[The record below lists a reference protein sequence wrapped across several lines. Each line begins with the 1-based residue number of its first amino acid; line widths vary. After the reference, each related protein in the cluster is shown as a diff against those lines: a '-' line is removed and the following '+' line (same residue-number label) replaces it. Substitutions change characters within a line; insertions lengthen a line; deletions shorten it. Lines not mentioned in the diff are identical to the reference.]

1 MIITVNEEL
10 GVVVA
15 ESKTKHGLSVCC
27 PEDKFDLAL
36 GIKLAKERMVPR
48 DVGAWGL
55 GNSVLTGSRPFFIRQ
70 REIHRRYL
78 AGAKLDR
85 VKTAPRS
92 HVKYRRSG
100 FTTAGSFT
108 EALNDLARMTPEFT
122 ESPKSEP
129 AATPPA
135 EPSAPAAPNSQSHV
149 TLTSGEYLR
158 LLALAKRAEVSR
170 GTEPADTRRPRDK

>member
-70 REIHRRYL
+70 REIHHRYMM
-78 AGAKLDR
+78 GMR
-85 VKTAPRS
+85 WINMRS
-92 HVKYRRSG
+92 PIFKAY
-100 FTTAGSFT
+100 
-108 EALNDLARMTPEFT
+108 
-122 ESPKSEP
+122 PKSEP
-129 AATPPA
+129 AATPPV
-135 EPSAPAAPNSQSHV
+135 EPSAPAAPSSQSHV
-149 TLTSGEYLR
+149 TLTLGEYLR

>member
-55 GNSVLTGSRPFFIRQ
+55 GNSILTGSRPFFIRQ

-78 AGAKLDR
+78 AG
-85 VKTAPRS
+85 KTFDWTRTFQRMRI
-92 HVKYRRSG
+92 KRR
-100 FTTAGSFT
+100 TAGYST
-108 EALNDLARMTPEFT
+108 ALAMMAPEITVF
-122 ESPKSEP
+122 PKSEP
-129 AATPPA
+129 AATPPV
-135 EPSAPAAPNSQSHV
+135 EPSAPAAPSSQSHV

-158 LLALAKRAEVSR
+158 LLALAERAEAAR

>member
-36 GIKLAKERMVPR
+36 GIKLARERMVPR

-55 GNSVLTGSRPFFIRQ
+55 GNSILTGSRPFFIRQ

-78 AGAKLDR
+78 AG
-85 VKTAPRS
+85 KTFDWTRTFQRMRI
-92 HVKYRRSG
+92 KRR
-100 FTTAGSFT
+100 TAGFST
-108 EALNDLARMTPEFT
+108 ALAMMAPEITVF
-122 ESPKSEP
+122 PKSEP
-129 AATPPA
+129 AATPPV
-135 EPSAPAAPNSQSHV
+135 EPSAPAAPSSQSHV

-158 LLALAKRAEVSR
+158 LLALAERAEAAR

>member
-10 GVVVA
+10 GVVVV

-55 GNSVLTGSRPFFIRQ
+55 GNSILTGSRPFFIRQ

-78 AGAKLDR
+78 AG
-85 VKTAPRS
+85 KTFDWTRTFQRMRI
-92 HVKYRRSG
+92 KRR
-100 FTTAGSFT
+100 TAGFST
-108 EALNDLARMTPEFT
+108 ALAMMAPEITVF
-122 ESPKSEP
+122 PKSEP
-129 AATPPA
+129 AATPPV
-135 EPSAPAAPNSQSHV
+135 EPSAPAAPSSQSHV

-158 LLALAKRAEVSR
+158 LLALAKRAEAAR

>member
-36 GIKLAKERMVPR
+36 GIKLARERMVPR

-55 GNSVLTGSRPFFIRQ
+55 GNSILTGSRPFFIRQ

-78 AGAKLDR
+78 AG
-85 VKTAPRS
+85 KTFDWTRTFQRMRI
-92 HVKYRRSG
+92 KRR
-100 FTTAGSFT
+100 TAGFST
-108 EALNDLARMTPEFT
+108 ALAMMAPEITVF
-122 ESPKSEP
+122 PKSEP
-129 AATPPA
+129 AATPPV
-135 EPSAPAAPNSQSHV
+135 EPSAPAAPSSQSHV

-158 LLALAKRAEVSR
+158 LLALAKRAEAAR

>member
-36 GIKLAKERMVPR
+36 GIKLARERMVPR

-55 GNSVLTGSRPFFIRQ
+55 GNSILTGSRPFFIRQ

-78 AGAKLDR
+78 AG
-85 VKTAPRS
+85 KTFDWTRTFQRMRI
-92 HVKYRRSG
+92 KRR
-100 FTTAGSFT
+100 TAGYST
-108 EALNDLARMTPEFT
+108 ALAMMAPEITVF
-122 ESPKSEP
+122 PKSEP
-129 AATPPA
+129 AATPPV
-135 EPSAPAAPNSQSHV
+135 EPSAPAAPSSQSHV

-158 LLALAKRAEVSR
+158 LLALAERAEAAR

>member
-27 PEDKFDLAL
+27 PKDKFDLAL

-55 GNSVLTGSRPFFIRQ
+55 GNSVLTGGRPFFIRQ

-78 AGAKLDR
+78 AG
-85 VKTAPRS
+85 KTFDWTRTFQRMRI
-92 HVKYRRSG
+92 KRR
-100 FTTAGSFT
+100 TAGFST
-108 EALNDLARMTPEFT
+108 ALAMMAPEITVF
-122 ESPKSEP
+122 PKSEP

-135 EPSAPAAPNSQSHV
+135 EPSAPAAPSSQSHV

-158 LLALAKRAEVSR
+158 LLALAKRAEAAR
-170 GTEPADTRRPRDK
+170 GTEPIDTRRPRDK

>member
-36 GIKLAKERMVPR
+36 GIKLAKERMVPK
-48 DVGAWGL
+48 DVGLWL
-55 GNSVLTGSRPFFIRQ
+55 GNSIPSGNPTDRTFFIRQ

-78 AGAKLDR
+78 AG
-85 VKTAPRS
+85 KTFDWTRTFQRMRI
-92 HVKYRRSG
+92 KRR
-100 FTTAGSFT
+100 TAGFST
-108 EALNDLARMTPEFT
+108 ALAMMAPEITVF
-122 ESPKSEP
+122 PKSEP
-129 AATPPA
+129 AATPPV
-135 EPSAPAAPNSQSHV
+135 EPSAPAAPSSQSHV
-149 TLTSGEYLR
+149 TLTSGEYRR
-158 LLALAKRAEVSR
+158 LLALAKRAEAAR

>member
-55 GNSVLTGSRPFFIRQ
+55 GNSILTGSRPFFIRQ

-78 AGAKLDR
+78 AG
-85 VKTAPRS
+85 KTFDWTRTFQRMRI
-92 HVKYRRSG
+92 KRR
-100 FTTAGSFT
+100 TAGFST
-108 EALNDLARMTPEFT
+108 ALAMMAPEITVF
-122 ESPKSEP
+122 PKSEP
-129 AATPPA
+129 AATPPV
-135 EPSAPAAPNSQSHV
+135 EPSAPAAPSSQSHV

-158 LLALAKRAEVSR
+158 LLALAKRAEAAR

>member
-78 AGAKLDR
+78 AG
-85 VKTAPRS
+85 KTFDWTRTFQRMRI
-92 HVKYRRSG
+92 KRR
-100 FTTAGSFT
+100 TAGFST
-108 EALNDLARMTPEFT
+108 ALAMMAPEITVF
-122 ESPKSEP
+122 PKSEP
-129 AATPPA
+129 AATPPV
-135 EPSAPAAPNSQSHV
+135 EPSAPAAPSSQSHV

-158 LLALAKRAEVSR
+158 LLALAERAEAAR

>member
-55 GNSVLTGSRPFFIRQ
+55 GNSILTGSRPFFIRQ

-78 AGAKLDR
+78 AGGRTEKLFRPFRPDI
-85 VKTAPRS
+85 
-92 HVKYRRSG
+92 RRMSIE
-100 FTTAGSFT
+100 SLK
-108 EALNDLARMTPEFT
+108 EEYLK

-135 EPSAPAAPNSQSHV
+135 EPSAPAAPSSQSHV
-149 TLTSGEYLR
+149 TLTLGEYLR
-158 LLALAKRAEVSR
+158 LLALAKRAEAAR
-170 GTEPADTRRPRDK
+170 GTEPIDTRRPRDK

>member
-55 GNSVLTGSRPFFIRQ
+55 GNSILTGSRPFFIRQ

-78 AGAKLDR
+78 AG
-85 VKTAPRS
+85 KTFDWTRTFQRMRI
-92 HVKYRRSG
+92 KRR
-100 FTTAGSFT
+100 TAGFST
-108 EALNDLARMTPEFT
+108 ALAMMAPEITVF
-122 ESPKSEP
+122 PKSEP
-129 AATPPA
+129 AATPPV
-135 EPSAPAAPNSQSHV
+135 EPSAPAAPSSQSHV

-158 LLALAKRAEVSR
+158 LLALAKRAEAAR
-170 GTEPADTRRPRDK
+170 GTEPADTRRPRGK

>member
-55 GNSVLTGSRPFFIRQ
+55 GNSILTGSRPFFIRQ

-78 AGAKLDR
+78 AG
-85 VKTAPRS
+85 KTFDWTRTFQRMRI
-92 HVKYRRSG
+92 KRR
-100 FTTAGSFT
+100 TAGFST
-108 EALNDLARMTPEFT
+108 ALAMMAPEITVF
-122 ESPKSEP
+122 PKSEP
-129 AATPPA
+129 AATPPV
-135 EPSAPAAPNSQSHV
+135 EPSAPAAPSSQSHV

-158 LLALAKRAEVSR
+158 LLALAKRAEAAR
-170 GTEPADTRRPRDK
+170 GTEPADTRRPRDR

>member
-55 GNSVLTGSRPFFIRQ
+55 GNSILTGSRPFFIRQ

-78 AGAKLDR
+78 AG
-85 VKTAPRS
+85 KTFDWTRTFQRMRI
-92 HVKYRRSG
+92 KRR
-100 FTTAGSFT
+100 TAGYST
-108 EALNDLARMTPEFT
+108 ALAMMAPEITVF
-122 ESPKSEP
+122 PKSEP
-129 AATPPA
+129 AATPPV
-135 EPSAPAAPNSQSHV
+135 EPSAPAAPSSQSHV

-158 LLALAKRAEVSR
+158 LLALAERAEAAR
-170 GTEPADTRRPRDK
+170 GTEPADTRRPRGK

>member
-55 GNSVLTGSRPFFIRQ
+55 GNSILTGSRPFFIRQ

-78 AGAKLDR
+78 AG
-85 VKTAPRS
+85 KTFDWTRTFQRMRI
-92 HVKYRRSG
+92 KRR
-100 FTTAGSFT
+100 TAGFST
-108 EALNDLARMTPEFT
+108 ALAMMAPEITVF
-122 ESPKSEP
+122 PKSEP
-129 AATPPA
+129 AATPPV
-135 EPSAPAAPNSQSHV
+135 EPSAPAAPSSQSHV

-158 LLALAKRAEVSR
+158 LLALAERAEAAR
-170 GTEPADTRRPRDK
+170 GTEPADTRRPRDR

>member
-55 GNSVLTGSRPFFIRQ
+55 GNSILTGSRPFFIRQ

-78 AGAKLDR
+78 AG
-85 VKTAPRS
+85 KTFDWTRTFQRMRI
-92 HVKYRRSG
+92 KRR
-100 FTTAGSFT
+100 TAGFST
-108 EALNDLARMTPEFT
+108 ALAMMAPEITVF
-122 ESPKSEP
+122 PKSEP
-129 AATPPA
+129 AATPPV
-135 EPSAPAAPNSQSHV
+135 EPSAPAAPSSQSHV
-149 TLTSGEYLR
+149 TLTSGEYRR
-158 LLALAKRAEVSR
+158 LLALAKRAEAAR

>member
-55 GNSVLTGSRPFFIRQ
+55 GNSILTGSRPFFIRQ

-78 AGAKLDR
+78 AG
-85 VKTAPRS
+85 KTFDWTRTFQRMRI
-92 HVKYRRSG
+92 KRR
-100 FTTAGSFT
+100 TAGFST
-108 EALNDLARMTPEFT
+108 ALAMMAPEITVF
-122 ESPKSEP
+122 PKSEP
-129 AATPPA
+129 AATPPV
-135 EPSAPAAPNSQSHV
+135 EPSAPAAPSSQSHV

-158 LLALAKRAEVSR
+158 LLALAERAEAAR

>member
-55 GNSVLTGSRPFFIRQ
+55 GNSILTGSRPFFIRQ

-78 AGAKLDR
+78 AG
-85 VKTAPRS
+85 KTFDWTRTFQRMRI
-92 HVKYRRSG
+92 KRR
-100 FTTAGSFT
+100 TAGFST
-108 EALNDLARMTPEFT
+108 ALAMMAPEITVF
-122 ESPKSEP
+122 PKSEP
-129 AATPPA
+129 AATPPV
-135 EPSAPAAPNSQSHV
+135 EPSAPAAPSSQSHV

-158 LLALAKRAEVSR
+158 LLALAERAEAAR
-170 GTEPADTRRPRDK
+170 GTEPADTRRPRGK